1 MILEFKDILP
11 AVHTKKKS
19 KEQVDILNMLFNAL
33 ADNPAGNALAC
44 NQIGINDSRIVVT
57 MISDVLYF
65 INPEITSKSKEMFS
79 IPETCLSLPNKM
91 LKTKRYKWIE
101 VKAENFKEPIIFGD
115 YDGDVKFR
123 TVRLNQT
130 SALQKVLDVLDGIS
144 ILDNQTKY
152 NQIPIILNN
161 KKLGRNEVV
170 ALFKGNETKKIKY
183 KFIEPLLEDGWV
195 LIENE
200 K

>member
-1 MILEFKDILP
+1 M
-11 AVHTKKKS
+11 
-19 KEQVDILNMLFNAL
+19 
-33 ADNPAGNALAC
+33 
-44 NQIGINDSRIVVT
+44 
-57 MISDVLYF
+57 
-65 INPEITSKSKEMFS
+65 
-79 IPETCLSLPNKM
+79 
-91 LKTKRYKWIE
+91 
-101 VKAENFKEPIIFGD
+101 KAENFKEPIIFGD